1 MSILSDFLDLPLSD
15 TWAARGPS
23 CCGLRPDRTP
33 DAVKRTPMTA
43 AQKAVASLMTHE
55 ERQAAATARILR
67 DNTSQSIVIV
77 RPADADKTARIK
89 RGTL

>member
-1 MSILSDFLDLPLSD
+1 
-15 TWAARGPS
+15 
-23 CCGLRPDRTP
+23 
-33 DAVKRTPMTA
+33 MTA
-43 AQKAVASLMTHE
+43 AQKAVASLMTLE

-67 DNTSQSIVIV
+67 DNRAQSIVIG

>member
-33 DAVKRTPMTA
+33 MTA
-43 AQKAVASLMTHE
+43 AQKAAASLMTFE

-67 DNTSQSIVIV
+67 DNRAQSIVIG